1 MASNFR
7 SVRELMKTS
16 LAAALATLVFAYIT
30 TAFAADPTDAR
41 LVADITM
48 AKATIALLQSRDFI
62 GVRERLHP
70 AIGPLSDDVLGRMS
84 GVVAGET
91 LSIETISSKGNFSP
105 GTGNRESQTI
115 LEYHIGS
122 RWVVANVVIKTENNV
137 QRVSG
142 LFFSVNNQP
151 LKDSSVLSGK
161 GFVQYA
167 FLAGWSG
174 IIGLT
179 GYAMILAFRR
189 HSGWR
194 RWVLTIAMPVGLGPA
209 VAMNWSNAAFW
220 TFGGSVTK
228 GAATFYPTFSGRF
241 PMAWFGMF
249 GGADFQ
255 TPYFYVSVPLIAI
268 GYLAWRSIKGQKA
281 GPSNSFARVKDGGSE
296 LG

>member
-16 LAAALATLVFAYIT
+16 LAAALASLVFAYIT
-30 TAFAADPTDAR
+30 PAFAADPTDAR

-62 GVRERLHP
+62 GVRERFHP

-91 LSIETISSKGNFSP
+91 QSIETVSSKGNFNP
-105 GTGNRESQTI
+105 VAGNRESQTI

-122 RWVVANVVIKTENNV
+122 RWVLANVVIKTENNI
-137 QRVSG
+137 QRISG

-151 LKDSSVLSGK
+151 LKDSSILSGK

-174 IIGLT
+174 IVGLT

-189 HSGWR
+189 HFGWR
-194 RWVLTIAMPVGLGPA
+194 RWVLTSAMPVGFGPA
-209 VAMNWSNAAFW
+209 VAINWSNAAFW
-220 TFGGSVTK
+220 TFGGSETR
-228 GAATFYPTFSGRF
+228 GATTFFPIISGRF
-241 PMAWFGMF
+241 PMGWFGMF
-249 GGADFQ
+249 GGADFH
-255 TPYFYVSVPLIAI
+255 TLYFYMSVPLIAI
-268 GYLAWRSIKGQKA
+268 GYLAWRSIRGFRKPDRRIA
-281 GPSNSFARVKDGGSE
+281 
-296 LG
+296 

>member
-1 MASNFR
+1 MVPMASNFR

-16 LAAALATLVFAYIT
+16 LAAALASLVFAYVT
-30 TAFAADPTDAR
+30 PAFAADPTDAR
-41 LVADITM
+41 LVADITL

-62 GVRERLHP
+62 GVRERLDP
-70 AIGPLSDDVLGRMS
+70 AIGSFSDDVLGRMS

-91 LSIETISSKGNFSP
+91 QSIETVSSKGSFSP

-122 RWVVANVVIKTENNV
+122 RWVAADVVIKTENNI

-142 LFFSVNNQP
+142 LYFSVNNQP
-151 LKDSSVLSGK
+151 LQDSSVLSGK

-220 TFGGSVTK
+220 TFGGSVTNS
-228 GAATFYPTFSGRF
+228 AATFYPIFTGRF

-249 GGADFQ
+249 GGAEFR

-268 GYLAWRSIKGQKA
+268 GYLAWAGYKGVR
-281 GPSNSFARVKDGGSE
+281 NRTVE
-296 LG
+296 